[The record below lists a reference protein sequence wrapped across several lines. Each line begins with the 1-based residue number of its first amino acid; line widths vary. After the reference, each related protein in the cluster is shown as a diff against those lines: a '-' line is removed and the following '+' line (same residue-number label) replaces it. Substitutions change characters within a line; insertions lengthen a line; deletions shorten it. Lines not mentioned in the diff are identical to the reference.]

1 VNFRKSSDIFIILVS
16 RRPYDH
22 DVGSVPDRLPRVL
35 VVEDEE
41 TILDFVMLGL
51 RYEGFEVERAV
62 DGREAL
68 DAFNR
73 QRPDLVVLDLN
84 LPVVDGM
91 EVCREIRRCADTP
104 ILMLTARSD
113 VDQRVEGLDAGA
125 DDYLPKPFKLKE
137 LLARV
142 RAVLRRHAISFERV
156 LRHGPIALNRDT
168 REVFLSGRPLTLTVR
183 EFDLLEVMLL
193 HPRQV
198 LRRTALLDWVWGTD
212 YLGDGNLIE
221 AQISALRDKLG
232 DRERRLIRT
241 VRGVGYALGG

>member
-1 VNFRKSSDIFIILVS
+1 M
-16 RRPYDH
+16 
-22 DVGSVPDRLPRVL
+22 PDRAPRVL

-41 TILDFVMLGL
+41 TILDFVTLGL
-51 RYEGFEVERAV
+51 RYEGFEVERAA

-84 LPVVDGM
+84 LPAIDGM
-91 EVCREIRRCADTP
+91 EVCREIRRRAATP

-113 VDQRVEGLDAGA
+113 VEQRVEGLDAGA
-125 DDYLPKPFKLKE
+125 DDYLPKPFKLAE
-137 LLARV
+137 LLARI
-142 RAVLRRHAISFERV
+142 RAVLRRHAVSFERV
-156 LRHGPIALNRDT
+156 LRHGPLELNRDT
-168 REVFLSGRPLTLTVR
+168 REVLLSARPLILTVR
-183 EFDLLEVMLL
+183 EFDLLEELLL

-198 LRRTALLDWVWGTD
+198 LRRTVLLDRVWGTD

-221 AQISALRDKLG
+221 AQVSALRDKLG

-241 VRGVGYALGG
+241 IRGVGYALGG